1 MLGCEMISIIDY
13 LLPGTQTNSL
23 GFANKCQTPI
33 ADADHIE
40 ISIIHD
46 RGSAVMS
53 SKGFSSDLCYNT
65 FERYTETSDPLEQP
79 FDILFSPHFLSGLKQ
94 IKRVNTLDAVRS
106 KDEKLSPW

>member
-13 LLPGTQTNSL
+13 LLLGTQTNSL

-65 FERYTETSDPLEQP
+65 FERYTETSDPLEQAA
-79 FDILFSPHFLSGLKQ
+79 FRYLILSAFSLRPKTNQACERPGCGEKQ
-94 IKRVNTLDAVRS
+94 R
-106 KDEKLSPW
+106 